1 MRLTGQI
8 TAKLKPTLTLS
19 VQGFA
24 GDLSNKDFL
33 IDTGCNLELVLPAV
47 EIAVLGWPLVEYAQ
61 ITQADGTSV
70 DIDLH
75 AGILIMGDLAR
86 PILAAALGTQPIIGM
101 ELLQG
106 WQLCLDIIAPNE
118 GEIRLQPL

>member
-33 IDTGCNLELVLPAV
+33 IDPGAILSLFYLLSRLLCLVGLLLSMRKSHRQMERAS
-47 EIAVLGWPLVEYAQ
+47 IL
-61 ITQADGTSV
+61 ICTQAS
-70 DIDLH
+70 
-75 AGILIMGDLAR
+75 
-86 PILAAALGTQPIIGM
+86 
-101 ELLQG
+101 
-106 WQLCLDIIAPNE
+106 
-118 GEIRLQPL
+118 